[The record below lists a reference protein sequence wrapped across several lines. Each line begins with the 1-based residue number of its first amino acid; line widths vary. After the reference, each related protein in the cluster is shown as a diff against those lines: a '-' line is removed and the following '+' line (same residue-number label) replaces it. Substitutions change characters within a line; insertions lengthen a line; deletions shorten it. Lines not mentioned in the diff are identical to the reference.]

1 MAIVT
6 IGPYTTIIGLLRQP
20 AMQLLNSGGG
30 EFFGRG
36 GNVWYSNRSAFSDS
50 RELVEKKCDTTEAG
64 GIVQERNVKRPESIA
79 GLAMDLSLNG
89 LVKRSVNCSNF
100 KMFSRSKCHKIS
112 VWRDFADD
120 RLAVIDSAGRGDFK

>member
-1 MAIVT
+1 MEEAET
-6 IGPYTTIIGLLRQP
+6 
-20 AMQLLNSGGG
+20 SGIRIDRH
-30 EFFGRG
+30 FPIAAS
-36 GNVWYSNRSAFSDS
+36 WWK
-50 RELVEKKCDTTEAG
+50 KKCDTTEAG